1 MTLILIKNDMK
12 ITYLTVAFSL
22 LLIFSVHRINAQ
34 DNQKGRTLVVFIN
47 NYNYQTLPKIEGPAR
62 EADII
67 RNSLSRYS
75 VDDFSEKENMTKTEM
90 ENFLKIE
97 LQDLIKSSDVK
108 SLLIWYTGHGRYI
121 SGNGYWIPVDA
132 RMNDEMTFL
141 DISTVRTVLQGYEG
155 LAHALVVNDASECGP
170 AFYRATRTAIKEISC
185 DNPELADLTSYQV
198 FSSAGFEPA
207 ADDSKF
213 AQAFAY
219 ALTQNAEPC
228 ISIDS
233 IVKSVSLSMAENK
246 SQRIIFGRI
255 AGLTDEGG
263 TFSLKL
269 K

>member
-1 MTLILIKNDMK
+1 MK
-12 ITYLTVAFSL
+12 ITNLTFFLCLVLMLSAYRL
-22 LLIFSVHRINAQ
+22 NAQ
-34 DNQKGRTLVVFIN
+34 DNPVGKTLVVFID

-62 EADII
+62 EAYII
-67 RNSLSRYS
+67 RNSLSGY
-75 VDDFSEKENMTKTEM
+75 VIDYFLEKENMTKSEM
-90 ENFLKIE
+90 ENFINTE
-97 LQDLIKSSDVK
+97 LRDLIKYCQIK
-108 SLLIWYTGHGRYI
+108 SLLIWYAGHGRYI

-132 RMNDEMTFL
+132 GMDDEMTFL
-141 DISTVRTVLQGYEG
+141 DITSVRTVLQGYEG
-155 LAHALVVNDASECGP
+155 LTHALVVNDASECGP